1 MVGAVLGSGS
11 PSSSVTPRA
20 NNFSPGPLVVSAH
33 AVSAGEQKNVKA
45 DIGSAESIGQS

>member
-20 NNFSPGPLVVSAH
+20 NSFSPGPLVGSAH
-33 AVSAGEQKNVKA
+33 IGVGGQEQCRA
-45 DIGSAESIGQS
+45 DIGGAKSIGQS

>member
-20 NNFSPGPLVVSAH
+20 NSFSSGPLVGSAYTWVLVDRDN
-33 AVSAGEQKNVKA
+33 AVA

>member
-20 NNFSPGPLVVSAH
+20 KSFSPGPLVVSART
-33 AVSAGEQKNVKA
+33 VSAGKQKNVKA
-45 DIGSAESIGQS
+45 DIGGAKSIGQS